1 MPSRQP
7 CSFLPKE
14 VAVGGALAES
24 GRSEPQSFVLQ
35 PVHGAASSTAR
46 ILPPWAGLQVGLP
59 LPMGSYLGFRHG
71 HLTST
76 QQTLGDV
83 SGHLELSTATRSSAP
98 FPPHQ
103 PDAQFQKETW
113 QCAHVPSATHPH
125 ALSVRE
131 ARLLWHTPPA
141 SPSPGQAALPTSV

>member
-1 MPSRQP
+1 
-7 CSFLPKE
+7 
-14 VAVGGALAES
+14 
-24 GRSEPQSFVLQ
+24 
-35 PVHGAASSTAR
+35 
-46 ILPPWAGLQVGLP
+46 
-59 LPMGSYLGFRHG
+59 MGSYLGFRHS
-71 HLTST
+71 HLMST
-76 QQTLGDV
+76 QRGCLRPPGDV

-98 FPPHQ
+98 FPPYQ

-131 ARLLWHTPPA
+131 ARLLWHTLPT

>member
-7 CSFLPKE
+7 SSFLPKE

-46 ILPPWAGLQVGLP
+46 TAPWAGLQVGLP
-59 LPMGSYLGFRHG
+59 LPVGSYLGFRHG

-125 ALSVRE
+125 APSVRE